1 MDRRGFLTL
10 AGGGAAT
17 LALADAL
24 APAAALAAD
33 GRRARAAARATRV
46 PPGPF
51 TLGVASGDPLP
62 DGVVLWT
69 RLAPTPLDP
78 GGGMPDAPVPV
89 AYEVAA
95 DERFRRIV
103 RRGSAL
109 ARPAGAH
116 TVHADVRGL
125 RPGAT
130 YWYRF
135 RAGGELSPT
144 GRART
149 APAAGAR
156 VRRARFATASCQ
168 NYQDGYY
175 TAHQALAGEDLDFV
189 VFLGDYIYEGRPNPA
204 ALRSH
209 DGVAEP
215 LTLDEYRSRHALY
228 RSDPDLQA
236 AHAAFPWVV
245 TLDDHEVDNNWADD
259 IPQDPGLQSPEAFRA
274 RRIAAFQAY
283 WEHMPLRRAQA
294 PRGPDMTLYRRL
306 GWGDLLQLDV
316 LDTRQYR
323 SDQPTSLAGAE
334 DPASTML
341 GAEQEAWLDRGLA
354 GSSARWNALA
364 QQTMV
369 AQNDR
374 LAGPAEVFDLDN
386 WDGYRAAR
394 RRLLDSLDRV
404 RNPVVLTGD
413 RHATWVC
420 DLRRHF
426 GDPASPVVGAELT
439 GTSITSGSDPDVVAF
454 HAQYDPVMA
463 ESPHWKFI
471 DNQRGYVVCDL
482 DRERWRSDLR
492 VVSTVR
498 SPTATVSTY
507 ATFVTEDG
515 VRGVAVA
522 SAPTEPVVP
531 AAPPAPAEAV
541 SPQR

>member
-364 QQTMV
+364 QPRCSTSTTGTV
-369 AQNDR
+369 TGPP
-374 LAGPAEVFDLDN
+374 AGASSTRST
-386 WDGYRAAR
+386 GCGTRSCSRATGTPPGSATCGATSATRRRRWWAPSSPAR
-394 RRLLDSLDRV
+394 RSP
-404 RNPVVLTGD
+404 PVATRTWSPSTPSTTRSWPRARTGSSS
-413 RHATWVC
+413 T
-420 DLRRHF
+420 
-426 GDPASPVVGAELT
+426 
-439 GTSITSGSDPDVVAF
+439 TS
-454 HAQYDPVMA
+454 
-463 ESPHWKFI
+463 
-471 DNQRGYVVCDL
+471 
-482 DRERWRSDLR
+482 
-492 VVSTVR
+492 
-498 SPTATVSTY
+498 
-507 ATFVTEDG
+507 
-515 VRGVAVA
+515 AV
-522 SAPTEPVVP
+522 
-531 AAPPAPAEAV
+531 
-541 SPQR
+541 